1 LSSKVIRVLNY
12 RPRIAVLLAAYNGM
26 AFIEQ
31 QLQTI
36 LQQKGVKVAVYISVD
51 LSSDGIFQ
59 WCQKLAQSHPEV
71 TVLPYG
77 ERFGGAASNFYRL
90 IRDVDFS
97 AFDYIALSDQDDIW
111 LPDKLISA
119 CQSIDKHGVDAYSSN
134 VLAFWPDGHEQLIDK
149 AQPQRQYDYL
159 FESAGPGCTYVMKT
173 KPLMAFKTALISDWE
188 QANQVT
194 LHDWFLYAFFRTNDY
209 QWIIDSE
216 YKMRYRQHEHNQV
229 GVNKGFNARI
239 KRLRLLRNG
248 WYKQQV
254 LLIAQLVDTDN
265 SLFTSRW
272 HILKKITQL
281 RRDWKDRL
289 VLCACVL
296 MGLFK

>member
-1 LSSKVIRVLNY
+1 
-12 RPRIAVLLAAYNGM
+12 
-26 AFIEQ
+26 
-31 QLQTI
+31 
-36 LQQKGVKVAVYISVD
+36 
-51 LSSDGIFQ
+51 
-59 WCQKLAQSHPEV
+59 
-71 TVLPYG
+71 
-77 ERFGGAASNFYRL
+77 
-90 IRDVDFS
+90 
-97 AFDYIALSDQDDIW
+97 
-111 LPDKLISA
+111 
-119 CQSIDKHGVDAYSSN
+119 
-134 VLAFWPDGHEQLIDK
+134 
-149 AQPQRQYDYL
+149 
-159 FESAGPGCTYVMKT
+159 MKT
-173 KPLMAFKTALISDWE
+173 KPLMAFKAALISDWE

-194 LHDWFLYAFFRTNDY
+194 LHDWFIYAFLRSNNY
-209 QWIIDSE
+209 PWIIDSE

-248 WYKQQV
+248 WYKEQV

-272 HILKKITQL
+272 HLLKKITQL